1 MWNEYR
7 KMAFASIRAAK
18 FRSILTMFGI
28 IIGVSSVVTIVSLGE
43 GVKQQV
49 TTQAGEISDSLIVIR
64 PGKEQDASAFSLD
77 VLRSY
82 VDNNTGSL
90 SEKDWRDTQE
100 VENVSSSVPVGI
112 VSGIATFEGTEY
124 NGTIIAS
131 TARLPRLLN
140 QQVEF
145 GEYFTDSGGT
155 KKKVAVIGRDVAEQL
170 FGENVPIGKS
180 LQIRGEKFIV
190 QGVFA
195 QQDSGT
201 FAAIN
206 VNSSIM
212 IPYESAK
219 DIGGNT
225 QILQI
230 YVEAEDAS
238 QVEAVAS
245 DVRSTLIKNHAG
257 QEDFTILEREEAL
270 EATNAVFYQLTIFT
284 AGVAFISFIVGGIG
298 IMNIM
303 FATVSER
310 TREIGIRKAIG
321 ATNSQ
326 ILGQF
331 VMESALL
338 SILGGFF
345 GVLLAFIANA
355 IIRVTTDLQP
365 VTTWQ
370 VVVIAAGLSIV
381 TGIISGILPAAKAA
395 SKDPIASL
403 RTDA

>member
-7 KMAFASIRAAK
+7 KMAFSSIRAAK
-18 FRSILTMFGI
+18 FRSALTMFGI
-28 IIGVSSVVTIVSLGE
+28 VIGVSSVVTIVSLGE

-64 PGKEQDASAFSLD
+64 PGKQQDASAFSLD

-90 SEKDWRDTQE
+90 SEKDWRDTQK

-112 VSGIATFEGTEY
+112 VSGIATFEDTEY

-140 QQVEF
+140 QNVEF

-155 KKKVAVIGRDVAEQL
+155 KKKVAVIGRDVAEKL

-190 QGVFA
+190 QGVFE

-206 VNSSIM
+206 INNSIM

-219 DIGGNT
+219 DIGGNI

-230 YVEAEDAS
+230 YVEAEESS
-238 QVEAVAS
+238 QVDTVAES
-245 DVRSTLIKNHAG
+245 VRKTLIQNHAG

-270 EATNAVFYQLTIFT
+270 EATNAVFYQLTVFT

-338 SILGGFF
+338 SILGGLF
-345 GVLLAFIANA
+345 GVILAFIANA

-370 VVVIAAGLSIV
+370 VVLIAAGLSVV
-381 TGIISGILPAAKAA
+381 TGIVSGILPAAKAA